1 MGFCLYLNDDMCELD
16 TLVSN
21 PFPSSFFSSY
31 NNKKIFFLF
40 IMGFHGKEKINNNLA
55 SQHWE
60 EASFSVEKILYLV
73 QLVHVL
79 SVTTCGL

>member
-55 SQHWE
+55 S
-60 EASFSVEKILYLV
+60 
-73 QLVHVL
+73 
-79 SVTTCGL
+79 